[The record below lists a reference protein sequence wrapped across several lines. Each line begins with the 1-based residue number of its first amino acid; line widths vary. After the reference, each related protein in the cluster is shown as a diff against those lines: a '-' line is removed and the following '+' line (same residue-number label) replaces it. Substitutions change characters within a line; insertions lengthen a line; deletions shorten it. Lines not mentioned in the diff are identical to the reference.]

1 MLPGVAVGAGCN
13 RVSPACADAAPRL
26 RSASPR
32 PAPVPGTPKPNP
44 SWPRPSGFHA
54 RIYPAQGSAHGERK
68 GREAGQGQGRRTQGE
83 ASTSDKPQVSASSS
97 ITLQQNPESQ
107 AAGAL
112 GDTRVEPSLAQVLQ
126 ERDEAIAKK
135 RAVEEELDSCRARLR
150 TVEAQLLEVLQ
161 EKLKL
166 KQEVEAWEEDMQHM
180 VRERVRSQLQEES
193 RGTLGARENTSAGR
207 GSWIPLSRG
216 QWGRRW

>member
-1 MLPGVAVGAGCN
+1 
-13 RVSPACADAAPRL
+13 
-26 RSASPR
+26 
-32 PAPVPGTPKPNP
+32 
-44 SWPRPSGFHA
+44 
-54 RIYPAQGSAHGERK
+54 AHRK
-68 GREAGQGQGRRTQGE
+68 
-83 ASTSDKPQVSASSS
+83 
-97 ITLQQNPESQ
+97 NPESQ

-112 GDTRVEPSLAQVLQ
+112 GDTRAEPSLEQVLQ

-180 VRERVRSQLQEES
+180 VRERVRKP
-193 RGTLGARENTSAGR
+193 RGTLGTHENTSPGR
-207 GSWIPLSRG
+207 SSWIQLSRG